1 MSEYSSNRPEKTF
14 VSDGASSPA
23 GNQRSLIV
31 YILIALGFA
40 FFIRFYIAAPYVVI
54 GASMEPTFENYHY
67 LIIDR
72 LTYRF
77 TAPERGDVIVLDL
90 PQETSR
96 ALIKR
101 VIGIPGDTV
110 VLDGQKVKI
119 INTEYPDGFVLDELY
134 LDRENLGGAS
144 HLRVTLGDDQYFVLG
159 DNRRVSADSRLW
171 GVLPKND
178 IVGRVLL
185 RLYPLN
191 EIGILPGE
199 FQFSEK

>member
-1 MSEYSSNRPEKTF
+1 MNPVMREN
-14 VSDGASSPA
+14 DSSPETPA
-23 GNQRSLIV
+23 SNQRSLVV
-31 YILIALGFA
+31 YIIVALGLA
-40 FFIRFYIAAPYVVI
+40 FFIRFFIAAPYVVV

-72 LTYRF
+72 LTYRLE
-77 TAPERGDVIVLDL
+77 APKRGDVIVLDL

-110 VLDGQKVKI
+110 VLNGQNVEI
-119 INTEYPDGFVLDELY
+119 INAEHPEGFILDESY
-134 LDRENLGGAS
+134 LDPSNLGGAS
-144 HLRVTLGDDQYFVLG
+144 HMRVTLEEGEYFVLG
-159 DNRRVSADSRLW
+159 DNRRVSSDSRLW
-171 GVLPKND
+171 GVLPKDD

-191 EIGILPGE
+191 EIGIFPGE
-199 FQFSEK
+199 FHFGS